1 MGEATLLDFLANDRP
16 PSKRQIA
23 TQPAAITPS
32 KLFENQ

>member
-23 TQPAAITPS
+23 TQPEAVTPA
-32 KLFENQ
+32 KPFENQ